1 MVRDNEN
8 FFKEDSNNLEKIV
21 VAIFKKLIST
31 DSIIHYSETLNTLE
45 SLYET
50 DISKEIVTSFLK
62 NILNNSDKWQI
73 TTQIV
78 SGEERFEKV
87 HLSNM
92 TDLVIN
98 PTYDTIDQAS
108 TKIKG
113 LLNK

>member
-1 MVRDNEN
+1 MEEERIVMPELEN
-8 FFKEDSNNLEKIV
+8 
-21 VAIFKKLIST
+21 
-31 DSIIHYSETLNTLE
+31 
-45 SLYET
+45 
-50 DISKEIVTSFLK
+50 
-62 NILNNSDKWQI
+62 Q
-73 TTQIV
+73 
-78 SGEERFEKV
+78 GEERFEKV